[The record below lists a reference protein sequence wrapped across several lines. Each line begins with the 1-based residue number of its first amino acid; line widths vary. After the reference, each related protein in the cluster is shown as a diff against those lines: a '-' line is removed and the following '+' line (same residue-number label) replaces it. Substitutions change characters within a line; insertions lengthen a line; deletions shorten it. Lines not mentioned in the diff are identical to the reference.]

1 MLAGVHTQTR
11 TEGTIRIQTQKRT
24 RFLLRTRSYRPD
36 RALDVFQSHQRLI
49 RGPLH
54 VVGVPPSCRRQ
65 REAGSIPLAGS
76 VQRLLVALSG
86 WLWHDL
92 GGVGS
97 TGGGDG
103 EALVDWVFRA
113 YESGSA
119 PPHPALIV
127 FGPFM
132 PPESQSRF
140 VQRAAAL
147 DQVEVMTFD
156 ANLEALMDQAVGLFR
171 QGELQQA
178 LELLA
183 PLQGHARS
191 QISQLRATLMEI
203 WNRNQVEQRRLVQ
216 LVEQERWW
224 EALDSLNKLDHPWWQ
239 QQAHATRLR
248 VENAIQALDEAQ
260 EHQQHPTVHADVIS
274 GDELDAA
281 VEDQLRQGLDPWT
294 AFSSGCSH
302 LGGRVEED
310 GPESFCRR
318 SSPSP

>member
-1 MLAGVHTQTR
+1 MAAPRHL
-11 TEGTIRIQTQKRT
+11 
-24 RFLLRTRSYRPD
+24 LLRLWGLGTLGLVLAIATGAYWWEKQLPEQLQSAIAANDYASCIRTSEQLAALRWLGDGAPEEQALCREK
-36 RALDVFQSHQRLI
+36 RAEQLWDQGDPI
-49 RGPLH
+49 
-54 VVGVPPSCRRQ
+54 
-65 REAGSIPLAGS
+65 AALAL
-76 VQRLLVALSG
+76 QQQLVASG
-86 WLWHDL
+86 HGDL
-92 GGVGS
+92 ELHLE
-97 TGGGDG
+97 T
-103 EALVDWVFRA
+103 L
-113 YESGSA
+113 
-119 PPHPALIV
+119 
-127 FGPFM
+127 
-132 PPESQSRF
+132 
-140 VQRAAAL
+140 QRWR
-147 DQVEVMTFD
+147 Q
-156 ANLEALMDQAVGLFR
+156 ALMDQAVGLFR

-191 QISQLRATLMEI
+191 QISQLMATLMEI

-239 QQAHATRLR
+239 QQAHATRLQ

-281 VEDQLRQGLDPWT
+281 VEDQLRLGLDPWT

>member
-1 MLAGVHTQTR
+1 MAAPRHL
-11 TEGTIRIQTQKRT
+11 
-24 RFLLRTRSYRPD
+24 LLRLWGLGTLGLVLAIATGAYWWEKQLPEQLQSAIAANDYASCIRTSEQLAALRWLGDGAPEEQALCREK
-36 RALDVFQSHQRLI
+36 RAEQLWNQGDPI
-49 RGPLH
+49 
-54 VVGVPPSCRRQ
+54 
-65 REAGSIPLAGS
+65 AALAL
-76 VQRLLVALSG
+76 QQQLVASG
-86 WLWHDL
+86 HGDL
-92 GGVGS
+92 ELHRE
-97 TGGGDG
+97 T
-103 EALVDWVFRA
+103 L
-113 YESGSA
+113 
-119 PPHPALIV
+119 
-127 FGPFM
+127 
-132 PPESQSRF
+132 
-140 VQRAAAL
+140 QRWR
-147 DQVEVMTFD
+147 
-156 ANLEALMDQAVGLFR
+156 EALMDQAVGLFR

>member
-1 MLAGVHTQTR
+1 MAAPRHL
-11 TEGTIRIQTQKRT
+11 
-24 RFLLRTRSYRPD
+24 LLRLWGLGTLGLVLAIATGAYWWEKQLPEQLQSAIAANDYASCIRTSEQLAALRWLGDGAPEEQALCREK
-36 RALDVFQSHQRLI
+36 RAEQLWNQGDPI
-49 RGPLH
+49 
-54 VVGVPPSCRRQ
+54 
-65 REAGSIPLAGS
+65 AALAL
-76 VQRLLVALSG
+76 QQQLVASG
-86 WLWHDL
+86 HGDL
-92 GGVGS
+92 ELHRE
-97 TGGGDG
+97 T
-103 EALVDWVFRA
+103 L
-113 YESGSA
+113 
-119 PPHPALIV
+119 
-127 FGPFM
+127 
-132 PPESQSRF
+132 
-140 VQRAAAL
+140 QRWR
-147 DQVEVMTFD
+147 Q
-156 ANLEALMDQAVGLFR
+156 ALMDQAVGLFR

-239 QQAHATRLR
+239 QQARATRER
-248 VENAIQALDEAQ
+248 VESAIDALDAAQ
-260 EHQQHPTVHADVIS
+260 EHQQHPALQADVIS
-274 GDELDAA
+274 GAALDAA

-294 AFSSGCSH
+294 AFSMGCSR

>member
-1 MLAGVHTQTR
+1 MTRPSTGPWNRRCGSIKQNQLLAFSFLAAPRHL
-11 TEGTIRIQTQKRT
+11 
-24 RFLLRTRSYRPD
+24 LLRLWGLGTLGLVLAIATGAYWWEKQLPEQLQSAIAANDYASCIRTSEQLAALRWLGDGAPEEQALCREK
-36 RALDVFQSHQRLI
+36 RAEQLWSQGDPI
-49 RGPLH
+49 
-54 VVGVPPSCRRQ
+54 
-65 REAGSIPLAGS
+65 AALAL
-76 VQRLLVALSG
+76 QQQLVASG
-86 WLWHDL
+86 HGDL
-92 GGVGS
+92 ELHRE
-97 TGGGDG
+97 T
-103 EALVDWVFRA
+103 L
-113 YESGSA
+113 
-119 PPHPALIV
+119 
-127 FGPFM
+127 
-132 PPESQSRF
+132 
-140 VQRAAAL
+140 QRWRR
-147 DQVEVMTFD
+147 
-156 ANLEALMDQAVGLFR
+156 ALMDQAVGLFR